1 MRRGEV
7 GLDLGPILG
16 GLGEEVDMHLV
27 SADLRPLMP
36 EVGEI
41 ERHRIV
47 LGLAEGERNAGAVV
61 IATDENVVGPRQGRA
76 SDQRIN
82 AVEITAAGGAAPIV
96 EGLGASGPRA
106 NKCRVGGWA
115 PLVSPPL

>member
-1 MRRGEV
+1 MRRGEG

-16 GLGEEVDMHLV
+16 GLAEEVDMHLV

-47 LGLAEGERNAGAVV
+47 LGLAECERNAGAVL
-61 IATDENVVGPRQGRA
+61 IATDENVVGPRQGGA
-76 SDQRIN
+76 ADQRIN
-82 AVEITAAGGAAPIV
+82 AVEITAAGGAAPIM
-96 EGLGASGPRA
+96 EGLVERDFGAH
-106 NKCRVGGWA
+106 KCRFVGWA
-115 PLVSPPL
+115 P